1 VTETVEQPKNEETP
15 VKQEIQ
21 KESTE

>member
-1 VTETVEQPKNEETP
+1 MENSP

-21 KESTE
+21 KYW